1 MDDEGRGFYTV
12 VGGLLKALAGLIVA
26 FFVIALFVYTLP
38 VILRSAGEPEIR
50 VWAES
55 IREFAR
61 GFGAVV
67 GGLLWAIFVLVIII
81 LIIGAVASFLP
92 LIFKTKPWKYIKIR
106 DDALESLRLR
116 YAQGEITKE
125 QYVEMKKVLEEEP

>member
-116 YAQGEITKE
+116 YAKGEITKE
-125 QYVEMKKVLEEEP
+125 QYVEMRKVLEEEP

>member
-1 MDDEGRGFYTV
+1 MDDEGREFYTV

-125 QYVEMKKVLEEEP
+125 QYVEMRKVLEEEP

>member
-116 YAQGEITKE
+116 YAKGEITKE

>member
-1 MDDEGRGFYTV
+1 MDDEGREFYTV
-12 VGGLLKALAGLIVA
+12 VGGLLKALAGLIAV

-55 IREFAR
+55 IREYAR

-67 GGLLWAIFVLVIII
+67 GGLLWAIFALVIII
-81 LIIGAVASFLP
+81 LIIGAVAAFLP

-106 DDALESLRLR
+106 DEALESLRLR
-116 YAQGEITKE
+116 YAKGEITKE
-125 QYVEMKKVLEEEP
+125 QYVEMKKVLEGEL

>member
-1 MDDEGRGFYTV
+1 MDDEGREFYTV

-61 GFGAVV
+61 GFGVVV
-67 GGLLWAIFVLVIII
+67 GGLLWAIFALVIII
-81 LIIGAVASFLP
+81 LAIGTVAAFLP

-106 DDALESLRLR
+106 DEALESLRLR
-116 YAQGEITKE
+116 YAKGEITKE

>member
-67 GGLLWAIFVLVIII
+67 GGLLWAIFALVIII

-125 QYVEMKKVLEEEP
+125 QYVEMRKVLEEEP

>member
-1 MDDEGRGFYTV
+1 MDDEGREFYTV

-50 VWAES
+50 SWAES

-67 GGLLWAIFVLVIII
+67 GGLLWAIFALVIII

-116 YAQGEITKE
+116 YAKGEITKE